1 MSVSRSQHDSPLA
14 IRPRIRWSV
23 VAAFFAIASTATAA
37 APDQSVVRYA
47 VQHPGRQVEV
57 IAQFKPGVS
66 QQAARAT
73 VRAWRGK
80 PGQALPIIRGL
91 AVRMSAR
98 SAARLVHAHGVR
110 AVTLNASVSST
121 GDVRPD
127 KARLET
133 I

>member
-1 MSVSRSQHDSPLA
+1 MSRSRTPHDGPVR

-23 VAAFFAIASTATAA
+23 VAAFFAVATTAHATA
-37 APDQSVVRYA
+37 PDKSVVRYA
-47 VQHPGRQVEV
+47 EQHTGRQVEV

-110 AVTLNASVSST
+110 AVTLNASVGST
-121 GDVRPD
+121 ATKLDAG
-127 KARLET
+127 K
-133 I
+133 